1 MFLENTIKNYGMVS
15 LFNTKIFVLHLF
27 AKPHNPEGQ
36 HIHVVFA
43 EYKLSMSLTGEIL
56 AGKELPKK
64 KQKLLEA
71 WVANREDELLA
82 SWIALN
88 DNGELT
94 DEDINII

>member
-1 MFLENTIKNYGMVS
+1 MPLISSFAGLLIYMFKEKNS
-15 LFNTKIFVLHLF
+15 
-27 AKPHNPEGQ
+27 PHNMP

-88 DNGELT
+88 EN
-94 DEDINII
+94 DEVIKVKGLEV

>member
-1 MFLENTIKNYGMVS
+1 
-15 LFNTKIFVLHLF
+15 
-27 AKPHNPEGQ
+27 
-36 HIHVVFA
+36 
-43 EYKLSMSLTGEIL
+43 MSLTGEIL

-88 DNGELT
+88 ENGEVIKVKGL
-94 DEDINII
+94 EV